1 MTQRPSPAETDAS
14 LFTRVFIN
22 RNVPLLALAQALSN
36 TLQTLGLTTT
46 PLAAFAMLDTA
57 DKALATIPLVFTH
70 LGLMAGT
77 FPASL
82 LMDRIGRRA
91 GFSLGSVIGILA
103 GMVGVAAIYGQS
115 FWLLCLTAF
124 LQGIS
129 ISFAWYYRFAAADAA
144 PPHARARAISLVLFG
159 GILSGLM
166 GAETAKWAKDL
177 LAPVTFAG
185 VYVMYGVF
193 CIANLVLLSFL
204 DIPRPE
210 RHHGGEPARPLREIA
225 RQPAFIVAVLSSMM
239 GYGVMTTLMAATPL
253 AMINCGFSFEQGA
266 TVIQVHVLGM
276 FAPALFTGHLIQ
288 RFGVLTIIATGA
300 LILIACVLV
309 AVSGIAYHNFMI
321 ANLLVGIGWN
331 FCFIGG
337 STLLTTVYRPS
348 ERAKTQAAHDFL
360 EFTTTAITTGLSGII
375 LAWAGWSFVN
385 LLALPLIATVI
396 LAALWLY
403 ARQGHPYL
411 VTQRA

>member
-1 MTQRPSPAETDAS
+1 MRGDT

-22 RNVPLLALAQALSN
+22 RNVPLLALAQALST

-46 PLAAFAMLDTA
+46 PLAALAMLDA
-57 DKALATIPLVFTH
+57 DKWMATIPLVFTH
-70 LGLMAGT
+70 LGLMCGT

-82 LMDRIGRRA
+82 LMERIGRRP
-91 GFSLGSVIGILA
+91 GFVLGSLIGILA
-103 GMVGVAAIYGQS
+103 GIVGVIAIYEQS
-115 FWLLCLTAF
+115 FWMLCLTAY

-144 PPHARARAISLVLFG
+144 PAQLRARAISLVLFG

-166 GAETAKWAKDL
+166 GAETAKWAKDM

-185 VYVMYGVF
+185 VYLMYCFF
-193 CIANLVLLSFL
+193 CILNLGLLAFL
-204 DIPRPE
+204 DIPKPAKEELR
-210 RHHGGEPARPLREIA
+210 EPARPLSEIA

-239 GYGVMTTLMAATPL
+239 GYGVMTALMAATPL
-253 AMINCGFSFEQGA
+253 AMLGCGFTFEQGA
-266 TVIQVHVLGM
+266 TVIQFHVSGM
-276 FAPALFTGHLIQ
+276 FAPALFTGSLIQ
-288 RFGVLTIIATGA
+288 RYGVLTIISVGA

-309 AVSGIAYHNFMI
+309 AMSGIGFYNFLW
-321 ANLLVGIGWN
+321 ANLLVGVGWN

-360 EFTTTAITTGLSGII
+360 EFTMTAITTGLSGAI
-375 LAWAGWSFVN
+375 LAWFGWSFVN
-385 LLALPLIATVI
+385 LLALPMIATV
-396 LAALWLY
+396 LGAAVWLY
-403 ARQGHPYL
+403 LRQGHVDLAP
-411 VTQRA
+411 QPR